1 MTLPKDAFCPEQ
13 MRPLVESG
21 WATNRHRDRSDGHDR
36 SPPNDKLR
44 TALLAMACGDPDAI
58 NEGLALIVETELD
71 LRNKCTRPVPVIKE
85 ALVAIKHETNNG
97 QSDARHKVLQVG
109 ATAAL
114 AWTLGIIDT
123 ATLEQML
130 GCQAN

>member
-13 MRPLVESG
+13 MKPLVEKG

-71 LRNKCTRPVPVIKE
+71 LRNKCTRPVECIKE
-85 ALVAIKHETNNG
+85 TLVAVKSHTDSGKGDAKH
-97 QSDARHKVLQVG
+97 KILQIG
-109 ATAAL
+109 STAAL
-114 AWTLGIIDT
+114 AWVLGIIDT
-123 ATLEQML
+123 STLEEL
-130 GCQAN
+130 LECSAN

>member
-71 LRNKCTRPVPVIKE
+71 LRNNCTRPTQSIKE
-85 ALVAIKHETNNG
+85 TLVAIKRETDTG
-97 QSDARHKVLQVG
+97 SSDPKHKVLQVG
-109 ATAAL
+109 ATSAL

-130 GCQAN
+130 ACRAD